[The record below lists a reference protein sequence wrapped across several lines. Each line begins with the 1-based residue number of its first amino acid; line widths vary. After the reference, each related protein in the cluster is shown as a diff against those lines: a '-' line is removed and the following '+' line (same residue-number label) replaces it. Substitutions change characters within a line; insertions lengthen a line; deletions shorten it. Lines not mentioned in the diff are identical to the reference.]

1 LVISKIT
8 GGLGNQMFQY
18 AIAKSIA
25 RRNNDNFTL
34 DTSFYPK
41 QTLRKYEL
49 NLFNIEK
56 FLPKSEN
63 IIYKSLKKI
72 RLNSRNYYVEK
83 NISEYDD
90 NVFKYKKNI
99 FLDGYW
105 QNEKYFKDIKD
116 EIIKDFTKTYATDN
130 ESKLYLKQIINLNS
144 VSIHVRRGDYI
155 NDHQVNKN
163 HGICDLE
170 YYKKTIEYL
179 NSNFNNLTYI
189 IFSDDMDWCKDNFNF
204 LADKIF
210 IDNTKTALDDLE
222 LMKNCKHNIIANST
236 FSWWG
241 AWLNENQNKIVIA
254 PKRWFLKSEW
264 VDKNIACNGWIKI

>member
-1 LVISKIT
+1 LVTSKIT

-34 DTSFYPK
+34 DISFYPK

-49 NLFNIEK
+49 SLFNIEDYV
-56 FLPKSEN
+56 PKSEN
-63 IIYKSLKKI
+63 IIYKVVRRFGVSLH
-72 RLNSRNYYVEK
+72 NYYVER

-99 FLDGYW
+99 FLEGYW
-105 QNEKYFKDIKD
+105 QNENYFKDIRS
-116 EIIKDFTKTYATDN
+116 EIIKDFTRISALEN
-130 ESKLYLKQIINLNS
+130 ESKIYLEKIKNINS
-144 VSIHVRRGDYI
+144 ASIHVRRGDYI
-155 NDHQVNKN
+155 NDSQVNKQ

-170 YYKKTIEYL
+170 YYKNATEYL
-179 NSNFNNLTYI
+179 NKKFDDLTYV
-189 IFSDDMDWCKDNFNF
+189 IFSDDMDWCKENFNF
-204 LADKIF
+204 LVNKIF
-210 IDNTKTALDDLE
+210 VDGTKSAIDDLE

-241 AWLNENQNKIVIA
+241 AWLNQNEEKIIIA
-254 PKRWFLKSEW
+254 PKQWFEKKEW
-264 VDKNIACNGWIKI
+264 ENKNIACENWIKI